1 MDPEKKI
8 RPAMTNSTINK
19 VLAARLKAVWR
30 RQQVLHQTGGLLA
43 FCRWG
48 LGLFLVGMAAEPGFA
63 SWTAVTSRLSSP
75 PWCFSTCSAAREA
88 SNARSW
94 PQPARQAL

>member
-1 MDPEKKI
+1 
-8 RPAMTNSTINK
+8 MTDSTTTK

-48 LGLFLVGMAAEPGFA
+48 LGG
-63 SWTAVTSRLSSP
+63 S
-75 PWCFSTCSAAREA
+75 
-88 SNARSW
+88 
-94 PQPARQAL
+94 

>member
-1 MDPEKKI
+1 
-8 RPAMTNSTINK
+8 MTNSTTNK

-48 LGLFLVGMAAEPGFA
+48 LGLFGVF
-63 SWTAVTSRLSSP
+63 V
-75 PWCFSTCSAAREA
+75 CVCV
-88 SNARSW
+88 
-94 PQPARQAL
+94 